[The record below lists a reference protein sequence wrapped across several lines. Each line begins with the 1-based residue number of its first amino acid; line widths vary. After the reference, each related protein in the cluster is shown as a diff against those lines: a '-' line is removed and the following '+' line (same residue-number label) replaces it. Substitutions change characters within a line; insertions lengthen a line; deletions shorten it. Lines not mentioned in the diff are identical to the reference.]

1 MARYTGSKCRLC
13 RREGMKLFLKGDRC
27 MSTKCAVERRQYPP
41 GEHGQRM
48 RRRTTEYG
56 MQLREKQK
64 VKRIYGVLERQ
75 FRRYFEMAS
84 RQKGVTGENLLRL
97 LELRLDNVVYR
108 AGFAPSRDAARQ
120 LVSHRHFTV
129 NGRIVNVPSY
139 SIKVGDVIAARDSIK
154 EVVKANLERYG
165 TDTVGWLQVSPE
177 QLSVTV
183 VDLPSRESIGIPIQ
197 EQLIVE
203 LYSK

>member
-13 RREGMKLFLKGDRC
+13 RREGTKLFLKGERC

-48 RRRTTEYG
+48 RRRPTEYG
-56 MQLREKQK
+56 LQLREKQK
-64 VKRIYGVLERQ
+64 VKRIYGVLERP
-75 FRRYFEMAS
+75 FRRYFEKAS

-97 LELRLDNVVYR
+97 LELRLDNVVHR
-108 AGFAPSRDAARQ
+108 AGMAPSRDAARQ
-120 LVSHRHFTV
+120 LITHRHFTV

-139 SIKVGDVIAARDSIK
+139 SLRIGDVVAARDSIK
-154 EVVKANLERYG
+154 EVVKANLDRRG
-165 TDTVGWLQVSPE
+165 GDSVAWLQVSPE
-177 QLSVTV
+177 QLSVTLLEV
-183 VDLPSRESIGIPIQ
+183 PSRESIPIPIQ